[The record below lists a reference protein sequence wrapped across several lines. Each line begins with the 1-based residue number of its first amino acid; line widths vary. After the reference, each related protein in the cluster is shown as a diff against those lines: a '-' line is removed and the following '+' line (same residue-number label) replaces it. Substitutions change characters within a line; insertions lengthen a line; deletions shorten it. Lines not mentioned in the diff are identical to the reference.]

1 MKKAKIAALFLSAVV
16 LLTGCS
22 DDGRFTES
30 YFFPI
35 FDNYSEDEREGE
47 TELLGIDE
55 RPSSMINMTSQ
66 ELVNS
71 IRVGWNL
78 GNTFDVCQTDRD
90 GDGKLDEHAED
101 GAEVDETL
109 WGNPDVT
116 RELFKSLTDDGV
128 NAVRIPVTWRDH
140 IDEFGN
146 IDASWLNRVQ
156 QVVDYAYNCGLYVII
171 NVHHDGADDR
181 EYGAWL
187 WEAAESY
194 DYILSRYC
202 RIWAQLS
209 DRFKNYN
216 ERIIFESLNEVS
228 FDDLSE
234 DDSYA
239 LLNSINQRFVDL
251 VRSSGGNN
259 GERHLLIAGYRADI
273 MKTCD
278 ERFVMP
284 DDPAKRCILSVHYY
298 TPWEFCTAN
307 LQNTWGSRS
316 EEREME
322 SLVTVLCENFT
333 QKGVPVIIDEYGT
346 VSTDEESLVYFCEK
360 LVKTCHDLGIAC
372 LLWDNGSQVDRV
384 SYEWRCPEL
393 IEALVRA
400 TGGEDYTPEKGL
412 NLEEFETAQSAD

>member
-22 DDGRFTES
+22 DDERFNES

-35 FDNYSEDEREGE
+35 NDYYSEDEREGE

-90 GDGKLDEHAED
+90 GDGKLDEHAEN
-101 GAEVDETL
+101 GAEVDEKL
-109 WGNPDVT
+109 WGNPEAT

-202 RIWAQLS
+202 RIWAQLC

-251 VRSSGGNN
+251 VRSGGGNN
-259 GERHLLIAGYRADI
+259 SERHLLIAGYRADI
-273 MKTCD
+273 AKTCD

-307 LQNTWGSRS
+307 LQNTWGSRA

-322 SLVTVLCENFT
+322 SLVAVLHESFT
-333 QKGVPVIIDEYGT
+333 EKGVPVIIDEYGT
-346 VSTDEESLVYFCEK
+346 VSTDEESVVYFSEK
-360 LVKTCHDLGIAC
+360 LTKTCHDLGIAC
-372 LLWDNGSQVDRV
+372 FLWDDGSQVDRV
-384 SYEWRCPEL
+384 SYEWRSPEL

-400 TGGEDYTPEKGL
+400 ASGEEYTPEKGVY
-412 NLEEFETAQSAD
+412 LEKFETAQSAD